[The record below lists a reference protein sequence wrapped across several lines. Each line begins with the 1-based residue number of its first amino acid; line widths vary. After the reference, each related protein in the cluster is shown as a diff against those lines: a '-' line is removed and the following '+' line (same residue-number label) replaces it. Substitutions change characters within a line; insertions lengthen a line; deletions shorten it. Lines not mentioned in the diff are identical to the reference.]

1 MIKVCLV
8 DYLYER
14 FKKNCFFYKKYLINY
29 NNINDM
35 SIGNFKKL
43 RLAEGLQK
51 IDVESQREEAKVE
64 DIALVYKDK
73 NQRVKK
79 ELSFKTKNV
88 KSKLA

>member
-1 MIKVCLV
+1 
-8 DYLYER
+8 
-14 FKKNCFFYKKYLINY
+14 
-29 NNINDM
+29 M
-35 SIGNFKKL
+35 SVGNFKKL

-73 NQRVKK
+73 NHRVKK
-79 ELSFKTKNV
+79 ELSFKTKND

>member
-1 MIKVCLV
+1 MSVC
-8 DYLYER
+8 
-14 FKKNCFFYKKYLINY
+14 NP
-29 NNINDM
+29 
-35 SIGNFKKL
+35 KKL

-64 DIALVYKDK
+64 DIALVDKDK

-79 ELSFKTKNV
+79 ELSFKTKND

>member
-1 MIKVCLV
+1 
-8 DYLYER
+8 
-14 FKKNCFFYKKYLINY
+14 
-29 NNINDM
+29 M
-35 SIGNFKKL
+35 SVGNPKKL

-64 DIALVYKDK
+64 DIALVDKDK

-79 ELSFKTKNV
+79 ELSFKTKND

>member
-1 MIKVCLV
+1 
-8 DYLYER
+8 
-14 FKKNCFFYKKYLINY
+14 
-29 NNINDM
+29 M
-35 SIGNFKKL
+35 SVGNFKKL
-43 RLAEGLQK
+43 RWAEGSQK

>member
-1 MIKVCLV
+1 
-8 DYLYER
+8 
-14 FKKNCFFYKKYLINY
+14 
-29 NNINDM
+29 M
-35 SIGNFKKL
+35 SVGNFKKL

-73 NQRVKK
+73 NHRVKK
-79 ELSFKTKNV
+79 VLSFKTKND